1 VYCHYNARAEQ
12 TPVVLLSSLLQQVLQ
27 HSVTS
32 TLPAEVLSLYELHK
46 KYGTRPT
53 LAQVT
58 NTLGALAAKFTTF
71 RVVVDALDEC
81 AESDDDALRFIS
93 AIRSLGPSVKL
104 LCTSRFST
112 VFGNYFGGAKKLEIS
127 AQSED
132 IGMFL
137 DSQAQQLSGL
147 ARHVRADPTLK
158 DEIIDAIIGESHGMC
173 VTIILH
179 AIRQR
184 LTE

>member
-1 VYCHYNARAEQ
+1 VYCHYNTRAEQ

-27 HSVTS
+27 HPVTS
-32 TLPAEVLSLYELHK
+32 TLPPEVLSLYELHK

-58 NTLGALAAKFTTF
+58 NTLEALAAKFTTF
-71 RVVVDALDEC
+71 RVVIDALDEC
-81 AESDDDALRFIS
+81 AESHDDALRFIS

-112 VFGNYFGGAKKLEIS
+112 VFENYFSAANKLEIS

-132 IGMFL
+132 IRLFL

-147 ARHVRADPTLK
+147 ARHVRVDPSLK

-173 VTIILH
+173 VTMIHH
-179 AIRQR
+179 AIRQG